1 MGLSSLDAE
10 ITRQVV
16 LFALNDVSLCAVRA
30 TCRELLARVASSS
43 RVWQRESLRAFGDLT
58 QGGEDAMA
66 RHLLLACERR
76 KFHSSVDV
84 VQSDL
89 SDILSQDRAHVL
101 IVPGVRQLRPWGGAL
116 NAVFDLADET
126 LGFAVAQ
133 NLEPVA
139 ELEYSESLWIPGS
152 HGLAPSL
159 KGLVFAAGP
168 HVELEDHM
176 SILHKTYMSALD
188 MAANQLLPCRNKP
201 TIVCVPISTGGN
213 RVSPRLSAF
222 CAMRQAQAML
232 RAVHFQLNVLFVS
245 NERRVVAAFNHCKD
259 HDMRFE
265 WARWIAPSNARHIHP
280 PTPRTRCSSSSVSSS
295 SSDDDDD
302 ELPN

>member
-1 MGLSSLDAE
+1 MLSSLDSE
-10 ITRQVV
+10 ITRQVL
-16 LFALNDVSLCAVRA
+16 LFALDDASLCAVRA

-43 RVWQRESLRAFGDLT
+43 RVWERESLRAFGEAP
-58 QGGEDAMA
+58 QREDAMA
-66 RHLLLACERR
+66 RHLFLACERR

-133 NLEPVA
+133 SLEPVA

-159 KGLVFAAGP
+159 RGLVFAAGP

-176 SILHKTYMSALD
+176 SILHDTYMSALD
-188 MAANQLLPCRNKP
+188 MAANELLPSRSKK

-213 RVSPRLSAF
+213 RVSPRLSAW

-245 NERRVVAAFNHCKD
+245 NERRVVAAFSHCKD
-259 HDMRFE
+259 NEMRFNY
-265 WARWIAPSNARHIHP
+265 ARWVAPSNARYNAL
-280 PTPRTRCSSSSVSSS
+280 PTPRTQF
-295 SSDDDDD
+295 SSDDDD
-302 ELPN
+302 ERRN